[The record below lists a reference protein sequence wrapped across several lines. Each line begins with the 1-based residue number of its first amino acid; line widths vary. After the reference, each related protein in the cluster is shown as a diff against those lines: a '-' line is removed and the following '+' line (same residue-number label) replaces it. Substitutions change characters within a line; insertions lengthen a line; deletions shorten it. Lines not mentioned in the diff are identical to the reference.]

1 MVACGAAVLLAG
13 CGTTTSVDSSPNP
26 SRFVSATSAA
36 ATTRARTDAGSARPQ
51 PGPVDDDATTPAATA
66 PPGTSAPV
74 TAAPGGPLATTVS
87 AAGVVWDACSMSETA
102 LAAAGLNTASKTR
115 MPTSAP
121 TWQACRWQSAD
132 QAFELILT
140 ATDETVDDQLTP
152 GHYQD
157 VRRTAYYGRDVIVY
171 RSVQDT
177 NKLGCYVATSAPFG
191 SVVFTVRNVRVQT
204 GDGEPCAEANRL
216 GAALTRSLP

>member
-1 MVACGAAVLLAG
+1 M
-13 CGTTTSVDSSPNP
+13 
-26 SRFVSATSAA
+26 SATNAA
-36 ATTRARTDAGSARPQ
+36 ATATARTDAGSAQPQ

-66 PPGTSAPV
+66 PPGTPAPV
-74 TAAPGGPLATTVS
+74 TAAPGSPPVTTVS
-87 AAGVVWDACSMSETA
+87 TAGVVWDACSMSETA

-132 QAFELILT
+132 QTFELVLT

-204 GDGEPCAEANRL
+204 GEGEPCAEANRL